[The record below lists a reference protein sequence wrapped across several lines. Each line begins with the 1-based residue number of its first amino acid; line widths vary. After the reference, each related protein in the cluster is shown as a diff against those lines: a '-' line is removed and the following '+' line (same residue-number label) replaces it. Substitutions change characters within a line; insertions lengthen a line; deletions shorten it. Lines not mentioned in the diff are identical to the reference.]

1 MREQVHG
8 GDIYRNQNVM
18 DFSVNT
24 NPLGPPKEMMDTLQK
39 HLGEIVHYPDMECEK
54 LRKAIGRYEGIN
66 PERILCGN
74 GAAELFYA
82 ISFAVRPKNALLLAP
97 TFSEYEKALKAVG
110 SKIAYVDLKREEG
123 FQVQESILEKITPQ
137 IDMMFFCNPN
147 NPTGLVTEPA
157 LLRKIILRCE
167 EQQVVLV
174 LDECFLDFL
183 EEPEKYEMKEL
194 LSQCKY
200 LLIVKAFT
208 KIFSMPGLRLGYCM
222 LENQELLSK
231 IRAAMQAWNVSI
243 LAQLS
248 GVAALER
255 PEEYL
260 ATTRAFIRKER
271 DFMKSELIKL
281 GYQVYDS
288 KTNYLFFEGKEGL
301 YEKALEDGFLIRDC
315 SNYVG
320 LTEGAYRIAI
330 RTHDENER
338 MITWLKQ
345 L

>member
-1 MREQVHG
+1 MKEQIHG
-8 GDIYRNQNVM
+8 GDIYRNRDVI

-24 NPLGPPKEMMDTLQK
+24 NPLGPPEEVRKALRDQMNQ
-39 HLGEIVHYPDMECEK
+39 IAHYPDMECER
-54 LRKAIGRYEGIN
+54 LRDAIGRYEQVN
-66 PERILCGN
+66 PSNILCGN

-97 TFSEYEKALKAVG
+97 TFSEYEKALRVVGADVQYAV
-110 SKIAYVDLKREEG
+110 LKREEE
-123 FQVQESILEKITPQ
+123 FQVQGSILEKITSQ
-137 IDMMFFCNPN
+137 IDILFFCNPN
-147 NPTGLVTEPA
+147 NPTGLVTDPE
-157 LLRKIILRCE
+157 LLKKILFRCE
-167 EQQVVLV
+167 EHQVLLV

-183 EEPEKYEMKEL
+183 EDSEKYDMKKFL
-194 LSQCKY
+194 GQCKY

-208 KIFSMPGLRLGYCM
+208 KIFCMPGLRLGYCM
-222 LENQELLSK
+222 SGNQEILSK
-231 IRAAMQAWNVSI
+231 IRAVMQAWNVSV

-248 GVAALER
+248 GVAALEQ

-260 ATTRAFIRKER
+260 TKTRYFIGKER
-271 DFMKSELIKL
+271 EFMKSELRKL
-281 GYQVYDS
+281 GCRVYDS
-288 KTNYLFFEGKEGL
+288 MANYLFFEGKSGL
-301 YEKALEDGFLIRDC
+301 YEKAIEAGFLIRDC

-320 LTEGAYRIAI
+320 LEEGAYRIAI

>member
-1 MREQVHG
+1 MKEQIHG
-8 GDIYRNQNVM
+8 GDIYRNRDVI

-24 NPLGPPKEMMDTLQK
+24 NPLGPPEEVRKALRDQMNQ
-39 HLGEIVHYPDMECEK
+39 IAHYPDMECER
-54 LRKAIGRYEGIN
+54 LRDAIGRYEQVN
-66 PERILCGN
+66 PSNILCGN

-97 TFSEYEKALKAVG
+97 TFSEYEKALRAAGADVQYAV
-110 SKIAYVDLKREEG
+110 LKREEE
-123 FQVQESILEKITPQ
+123 FQVQESILEKITSQ
-137 IDMMFFCNPN
+137 IDILFFCNPN
-147 NPTGLVTEPA
+147 NPTGLVTEPE
-157 LLRKIILRCE
+157 LLKKILFRCE

-174 LDECFLDFL
+174 LDECFLEFL
-183 EEPEKYEMKEL
+183 EDSEKYDMKKFL
-194 LSQCKY
+194 GQCKY

-222 LENQELLSK
+222 SGNQELLSK
-231 IRAAMQAWNVSI
+231 SRAAMQAWNVSV

-248 GVAALER
+248 GVAALEQ

-260 ATTRAFIRKER
+260 AKTRYFIGNERK
-271 DFMKSELIKL
+271 FMKSELRKL
-281 GYQVYDS
+281 GYRVYDS
-288 KTNYLFFEGKEGL
+288 MANYLFFEGKAGL
-301 YEKALEDGFLIRDC
+301 YKKAIEAGFLIRDC

-320 LTEGAYRIAI
+320 LEEGAYRIAI